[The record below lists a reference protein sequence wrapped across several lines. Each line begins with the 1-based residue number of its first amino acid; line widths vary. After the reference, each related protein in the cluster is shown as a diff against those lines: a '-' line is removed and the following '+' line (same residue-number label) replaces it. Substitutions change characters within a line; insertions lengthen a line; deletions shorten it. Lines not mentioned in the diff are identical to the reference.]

1 MFDIDILT
9 NSDTDCNNL
18 IENNTGS
25 GDRPIKYF
33 NYSVNLQNEI
43 LSELIL
49 CNADNSN
56 INNVTIAGSDIL
68 NNNGLLV
75 WRTENS
81 NFKNINSS
89 DNFWGIYLGYSSNNT
104 LTNNTANNNW
114 IGIDLYSSSNNTI
127 NNNTA
132 NNNNDRGIYLCASS
146 NNNTIN
152 NNTANNNYRGISLD
166 SSSNNTLT
174 NNTANNN
181 WIGIDLYSSSNN
193 TINNNTASNNSY
205 GINFGYGSNNNT
217 MIANNMCYNSEYDVY
232 NVENS
237 NSTTGDNNTCVTSYN
252 YNDTNSN
259 GCKYVCSI
267 DSCNCSSC
275 GECSYKLSHP
285 SCSQVNLTANIINQ
299 SGNCINDPLNFNNKI
314 FDCQG
319 NIIDRNVGEEKK
331 ESYGI
336 DLHGKQNNTIK
347 NCIITGFYY
356 GIYLSSSSSNILT
369 NNTANLNRE
378 DGISLYSSSNNILT
392 NNTANNNHLGIDLY
406 SSSNNN
412 TLTNNTANNNN
423 YIGIRLYCSSNNNTL
438 TNNTAKENNIFDIG
452 IWTNSD
458 AHCNNLIENNTGS
471 GDKPIK
477 YFNYSVNLQN
487 EILSELILCNAD
499 NSNISNVTI
508 AGSDTLKNNGLIIYF
523 TENSNFTNINS
534 SDNFEGIYLSYS
546 SNTNTITNN
555 TANNNS
561 RGIYLGS
568 SSNNT
573 ITNNTANSNSYRGIS
588 LYYSSNNILT
598 NNTANSNN
606 DAGICLLASD
616 NNNLINNNVK
626 LNGESGILLFSNS
639 NFNNIS
645 NNKILDNNQGITIS
659 NCHPWEECSEEGNIN
674 NTIQGNE
681 ISNNSIGIYSV
692 ESNSTINS
700 NIFCRNTNLDFNSS
714 DWFSSSG
721 DNNTCS
727 SSKVNGW
734 KDIGR
739 TGTGY
744 GCKNEMC

>member
-1 MFDIDILT
+1 M
-9 NSDTDCNNL
+9 
-18 IENNTGS
+18 IEGI
-25 GDRPIKYF
+25 G
-33 NYSVNLQNEI
+33 
-43 LSELIL
+43 LSLS
-49 CNADNSN
+49 SN
-56 INNVTIAGSDIL
+56 
-68 NNNGLLV
+68 
-75 WRTENS
+75 
-81 NFKNINSS
+81 
-89 DNFWGIYLGYSSNNT
+89 NNT
-104 LTNNTANNNW
+104 LTNNTANSNKV
-114 IGIDLYSSSNNTI
+114 IGIHLDYSSDNILTNNTANSNWHYGIFIDSSSNN
-127 NNNTA
+127 NNIT
-132 NNNNDRGIYLCASS
+132 
-146 NNNTIN
+146 
-152 NNTANNNYRGISLD
+152 NNTANNNYKGIYLY
-166 SSSNNTLT
+166 SSSNNNILT
-174 NNTANNN
+174 NNTANSNSYGIYLYFSLNN
-181 WIGIDLYSSSNN
+181 ILTNN
-193 TINNNTASNNSY
+193 TANSNSYGINLYFSLNNTLTNNTASNNSY

-217 MIANNMCYNSEYDVY
+217 MIANNMCYNLRYDVY
-232 NVENS
+232 NAGNS

-319 NIIDRNVGEEKK
+319 NIIGRNVGEEKK

-369 NNTANLNRE
+369 NNTANLNRG

-412 TLTNNTANNNN
+412 TLTNNTA
-423 YIGIRLYCSSNNNTL
+423 
-438 TNNTAKENNIFDIG
+438 KENNNFDINIG

-477 YFNYSVNLQN
+477 YFNHSVNLQN

-508 AGSDTLKNNGLIIYF
+508 TGSDTLKNNGLIIYF

-561 RGIYLGS
+561 RGIYLS
-568 SSNNT
+568 YSSNNT

-744 GCKNEMC
+744 GCKNECAECKEPKDIFDAVEMLEYLSGDKENSTPCWDLNNDHTINLLDVLALIDNIGTE